1 MQAYFL
7 LTCEPGNEKEII
19 SQIKNM
25 PEVVEINGIWGKY
38 DIIAKAT
45 FEDQSGLHRIV
56 KKLRSIKNITCTD
69 TMPVLYGQG
78 GTIDDKM
85 H

>member
-7 LTCEPGNEKEII
+7 LTCNPGYEKEII

-25 PEVVEINGIWGKY
+25 REIIEINGIWGKY
-38 DIIAKAT
+38 DIFVKAS
-45 FEDQSGLHRIV
+45 FENQSELHKIV
-56 KKLRSIKNITCTD
+56 EKLRSIKNITSTD

-78 GTIDDKM
+78 GTIDQ
-85 H
+85 